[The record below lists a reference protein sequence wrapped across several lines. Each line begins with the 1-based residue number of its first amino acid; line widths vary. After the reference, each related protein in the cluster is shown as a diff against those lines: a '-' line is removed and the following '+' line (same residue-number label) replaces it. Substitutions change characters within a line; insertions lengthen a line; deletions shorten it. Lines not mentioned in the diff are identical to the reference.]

1 MTVSEL
7 SEKMGLETLVPGDPT
22 RRVTGGYTGDLLSWV
37 MARANEG
44 DAWITVMGS
53 INSVAVAVLT
63 EVACIILSEDSAL
76 DEDARVRAE
85 KEGIAILRSSET
97 AFRLAVEATAAG
109 LTTGFYVV
117 KKIRKGMMCL

>member
-44 DAWITVMGS
+44 DAWITVLGS
-53 INSVAVAVLT
+53 INVAVAVPDRGRLHNT
-63 EVACIILSEDSAL
+63 FGGFGFGRGRPRKGEKRGLRYSA
-76 DEDARVRAE
+76 VP
-85 KEGIAILRSSET
+85 KPPSGWRSS
-97 AFRLAVEATAAG
+97 LTAAG
-109 LTTGFYVV
+109 LNDRIFMSSEKYG
-117 KKIRKGMMCL
+117 KA

>member
-97 AFRLAVEATAAG
+97 AFRLAVELDRLLG
-109 LTTGFYVV
+109 
-117 KKIRKGMMCL
+117 